1 MIFPCLAS
9 NISKIST
16 YKERRLGEPPFTLKT
31 KQIDVR
37 KQANVIEL
45 LHHFN
50 CKILVQWHSWESLL
64 YSMHAACTQKNMF
77 SQKKRLQLTTL
88 LLSDSLLIPEP
99 HNLIFIMLHW
109 VFQTTFTLTSLH
121 FGFGLYKY
129 LCNAYLVR
137 RLTLRIIVQNSIS
150 ILVKKSYLEE
160 ILLAFLDQSFEQSI
174 D

>member
-1 MIFPCLAS
+1 MPQIAKLGQANTAFDLMYILFTKIFPCLAS
-9 NISKIST
+9 KTSKIT
-16 YKERRLGEPPFTLKT
+16 KET
-31 KQIDVR
+31 DVR
-37 KQANVIEL
+37 KQANVINL

-109 VFQTTFTLTSLH
+109 AFQTTSTLTCLH
-121 FGFGLYKY
+121 
-129 LCNAYLVR
+129 LV
-137 RLTLRIIVQNSIS
+137 LVCTNRIIALKTIPKLVSNRKFCFHFLIRVLNSQ
-150 ILVKKSYLEE
+150 Y
-160 ILLAFLDQSFEQSI
+160 I